1 MAAVDAF
8 PLVVPL
14 TMYLCGGGV
23 GLYTVLKW
31 FLSILT
37 ISSFTFALIGLNAGE
52 EYPRHFSFY
61 HRHLNCFFYSSM
73 ASRLGH
79 HHLESVHEMDRIR

>member
-23 GLYTVLKW
+23 GFYTVLKW

-52 EYPRHFSFY
+52 EYPGHSSLC
-61 HRHLNCFFYSSM
+61 HRHLILLSYFSM
-73 ASRLGH
+73 ALRLGH
-79 HHLESVHEMDRIR
+79 HHLESVHEMDSIR